1 MKWTAHTFK
10 VRGETIKSKCAIQ
23 SEEGYVITRY
33 GMGDDCDMY
42 IALCPIGR
50 IIFSGV
56 DAEKA
61 KQACESH
68 MAAQERAA

>member
-1 MKWTAHTFK
+1 MKWTAHTFT
-10 VRGETIKSKCAIQ
+10 VRGELIRSKCAIQ
-23 SEEGYVITRY
+23 SEEGYVVSRY
-33 GMGDDCDMY
+33 MPEGAEVY
-42 IALCPIGR
+42 IARCPAGR

>member
-1 MKWTAHTFK
+1 MKWTAHTFT

-23 SEEGYVITRY
+23 SDEGYVVSRY
-33 GMGDDCDMY
+33 MPEGAEVY
-42 IALCPIGR
+42 IGRCPAGR

>member
-1 MKWTAHTFK
+1 MKWTAHKFK
-10 VRGETIKSKCAIQ
+10 LRGEPTRSKCAIE
-23 SEEGYVITRY
+23 SEEGYVVSRY
-33 GMGDDCDMY
+33 MPEGAEVY
-42 IALCPIGR
+42 IARCPAGR

>member
-1 MKWTAHTFK
+1 MKWTAHTFRQGGEV
-10 VRGETIKSKCAIQ
+10 VRSKCAIQ
-23 SEEGYVITRY
+23 SEEGYVVSRY
-33 GMGDDCDMY
+33 MPEGAEVY
-42 IALCPIGR
+42 IARCPAGG